1 MAEINHQTGMARADH
16 EAVLDSLLTDITNL
30 RSWAATLA
38 TKLNADAGVTDTN
51 YAQPSAL
58 TTTT

>member
-1 MAEINHQTGMARADH
+1 MADINPSTAQHHKDLEG
-16 EAVLDSLLTDITNL
+16 VLDSLLTDITAVK
-30 RSWAATLA
+30 SAVDTMA

-51 YAQPSAL
+51 YAGAAAL

>member
-1 MAEINHQTGMARADH
+1 MAEINPRTAQHDSQL
-16 EAVLDSLLTDITNL
+16 EAILDSLLTDITANK
-30 RSWAATLA
+30 AAIDAMA

-51 YAQPSAL
+51 YAGAAAL